1 MDHLSD
7 MIVRV
12 FGRLVHLKELTYNDL
27 PTIPEVLT
35 CSSFE
40 LKELKTTGDGLS
52 KAFQHLH
59 SQTIADNYRTMSPL
73 ASVEMLSVDLFNPS
87 LHLSDLRLLSV
98 THLFLDR
105 CFFESLPDLRHGLP
119 SLPNLLSLR
128 ITWSA
133 VHAHYGVAALWPTHI
148 LGDVP
153 APHLRRLE
161 VCEWKT
167 QRPSVRQIL
176 SDSLSCASLTNALQE
191 PLRADLVTDVSSHLR
206 RVRDACP
213 SITSLVW
220 LPSDYH
226 RFLASGAAS
235 RSQFCEALRAYT
247 EGVFAAWPTLE
258 SFERTNLE
266 ADGGYRKF
274 VRGEGGRVSD
284 VPSQFCEEGW
294 RLI

>member
-1 MDHLSD
+1 M
-7 MIVRV
+7 
-12 FGRLVHLKELTYNDL
+12 EN
-27 PTIPEVLT
+27 
-35 CSSFE
+35 
-40 LKELKTTGDGLS
+40 
-52 KAFQHLH
+52 
-59 SQTIADNYRTMSPL
+59 
-73 ASVEMLSVDLFNPS
+73 
-87 LHLSDLRLLSV
+87 
-98 THLFLDR
+98 
-105 CFFESLPDLRHGLP
+105 
-119 SLPNLLSLR
+119 
-128 ITWSA
+128 
-133 VHAHYGVAALWPTHI
+133 
-148 LGDVP
+148 P
-153 APHLRRLE
+153 APFCTSNRCGLAE
-161 VCEWKT
+161 
-167 QRPSVRQIL
+167 
-176 SDSLSCASLTNALQE
+176 LSCASLTNALQE
-191 PLRADLVTDVSSHLR
+191 PLRTDLVTDVSSHLR

-266 ADGGYRKF
+266 ADGAYRKF